1 MSTAKGTWQSRYALH
16 ERKAHMNKDSTK
28 RVFEG
33 VDESFRRFG
42 VLPLQL
48 PLARHSQYFAMARLG
63 VLEFSSCI
71 VAFIR
76 HGAYEA

>member
-42 VLPLQL
+42 VLLLQL
-48 PLARHSQYFAMARLG
+48 PLARHS
-63 VLEFSSCI
+63 
-71 VAFIR
+71 
-76 HGAYEA
+76 